1 MYTKKNIN
9 TILSTY
15 LKTDN
20 QSKKSKYVEMIYN
33 IFSPMLQIYV
43 DIASHRISDR
53 NIFTKIV
60 KETPNITLVLKVT
73 NLTEYDLMNELVF
86 YLFETIDKISP
97 TTTNVYDTTLKNFST
112 YLDAYL
118 QKLISTNRN
127 DMLESIEEL
136 LKKEQEEENDLYT

>member
-1 MYTKKNIN
+1 
-9 TILSTY
+9 
-15 LKTDN
+15 
-20 QSKKSKYVEMIYN
+20 
-33 IFSPMLQIYV
+33 MLQIYV